1 MTLCDLVSVFAETK
15 SVTKSRLHC
24 TQFLLQGQC
33 QLVMVSNFMNEFWF
47 TLYLWKKYQIYLLW
61 TPKNNFFHNK
71 ILKISSQSV
80 WQLHLHDNN
89 SMNNLNSS
97 SFMRSDISCQ
107 KYDVPSFGSVKQRC
121 RDLKTK
127 GLFLLD

>member
-1 MTLCDLVSVFAETK
+1 MVYPLSVKKVAN
-15 SVTKSRLHC
+15 L
-24 TQFLLQGQC
+24 
-33 QLVMVSNFMNEFWF
+33 F
-47 TLYLWKKYQIYLLW
+47 TLDAQ
-61 TPKNNFFHNK
+61 NNFFHNK

-97 SFMRSDISCQ
+97 YIMRSDVSCQ
-107 KYDVPSFGSVKQRC
+107 KYDLSLFGSVKQRC